1 MIYKIQK
8 RRGLSTVVGAVF
20 MVLIVA
26 GALNVITWSLQQQN
40 SVFQTLIQKEST
52 KMNNLNEKIDISDIR
67 VNSNKFNMT
76 VSNIGGS
83 VAHLKSV
90 YVVNRTASP
99 NQEYRYDI
107 DSYVS
112 GKNYTRN
119 IGQSL
124 PLIFRNDTAYSVKI
138 VTQAG
143 SSVTTNVSPL
153 SSVPL
158 VLSLY
163 AIPPTVTP
171 GSNVTLL
178 MSVTNNNT
186 FSVIAQKVSAV
197 LTASCSPSC
206 TLVKEV
212 SAGNNT
218 VLNKG
223 STILFK
229 WIYNINGPDNTLA
242 TFTAKLVNGMAGNVA
257 NENVKIKLLAAS
269 QTNFANSANVVSDKF
284 VQRPNIYMI
293 MPGPFGI
300 PTNSGDKALW
310 GAMVVNPTD
319 RIMNVSRVVMTFIQ
333 PATTGNQLIVSSSCS
348 LTAIAPT
355 NGTWSCPVANLLQ
368 WNKNINP
375 SNPMHINPRS
385 SYSFLVLVQPG
396 SLSGGA
402 TQFPSFLVDV
412 TVFTSSGQ
420 FSKTGYAS
428 NIASNTAMPNVYVST
443 VANST
448 LPSNMIGHLNSV
460 GAGATITL
468 NVVLADLDTGISNK
482 ISNGT
487 RINVNIPPDW
497 TNISVGPSGGFS
509 NPQILT
515 FADGSTQVTA
525 ALAITNLDGQNSP
538 PTHLAAVT
546 IPITMTAPSS
556 LAAKQIYIIYI
567 TSDGTVNTPTNFS
580 VGAIAEFPIQV
591 NAP

>member
-1 MIYKIQK
+1 VKYKLQK
-8 RRGLSTVVGAVF
+8 RKGLGTVVGAVF
-20 MVLIVA
+20 MIIIIA
-26 GALNVITWSLQQQN
+26 GALNVIIWSLQQQN
-40 SVFQTLIQKEST
+40 SVVQTLIQKEST
-52 KMNNLNEKIDISDIR
+52 KINNLNEKIDLSDIR
-67 VNSNKFNMT
+67 VNSNKFNIT
-76 VSNIGGS
+76 ISNTGGS
-83 VAHLKSV
+83 VAHLKSI
-90 YVVNRTASP
+90 YIVNRTASP

-107 DSYVS
+107 DNYVS

-124 PLIFRNDTAYSVKI
+124 PLIVRNDTAYYVKI

-143 SSVTTNVSPL
+143 SSVSTNVSPL

-186 FSVIAQKVSAV
+186 SSVIAQRVSAV

-206 TLVKEV
+206 TLVKQS

-218 VLNKG
+218 LLTKG

-229 WIYNINGPDNTLA
+229 WIYNISGPDNTLV
-242 TFTAKLVNGMAGNVA
+242 TFTAKIVNGMAGNVA
-257 NENVKIKLLAAS
+257 IENVKIKLLAAS
-269 QTNFANSANVVSDKF
+269 QTNFANSANVISDKF

-293 MPGPFGI
+293 IPGPFGI

-310 GAMVVNPTD
+310 GTMVVNPTD

-333 PATTGNQLIVSSSCS
+333 PATTGNQQIVSSSCS
-348 LTAIAPT
+348 LTAIAPV
-355 NGTWSCPVANLLQ
+355 NGTWSCPVSNLLQ

-375 SNPMHINPRS
+375 SNPMRINPRS

-396 SLSGGA
+396 SLSAGT

-428 NIASNTAMPNVYVST
+428 NIASNSAMPNVYVSN

-448 LPSNMIGHLNSV
+448 SPSNIMGHLNSV
-460 GAGATITL
+460 SAGAAVTL
-468 NVVLADLDTGISNK
+468 NVVLADLDTGTANK
-482 ISNGT
+482 IYNGT
-487 RINVNIPPDW
+487 RININIPPDW
-497 TNISVGPSGGFS
+497 TNISIGPSGGFS
-509 NPQILT
+509 NPQIVT
-515 FADGSTQVTA
+515 FSDGSNQVTA
-525 ALAITNLDGQNSP
+525 TLTAPNLDGQNSP
-538 PTHLAAVT
+538 PMHLAAVT

-556 LAAKQIYIIYI
+556 LTAKQIYIIYI
-567 TSDGTVNTPTNFS
+567 TTDGAVNTPNNFS
-580 VGAIAEFPIQV
+580 VGALAEYPIQV